1 MYRRFVELIRH
12 NDLAAVTLA
21 LIMLVLFYQIGK
33 IICML
38 G

>member
-1 MYRRFVELIRH
+1 MYRQLVELIRRS
-12 NDLAAVTLA
+12 DLAALALA